1 MAKTINAYV
10 PDRGEIVVNVT
21 SGEAAAMSEITTAGA
36 KNLDTAVR
44 KLEETAPKT
53 REHTEVYVTG
63 SNDPI
68 LTMSAKGS
76 ATTWTLTLVDD
87 YSSGAQGEIADGA
100 GWLAAVE
107 IFQAYFDNAQT
118 MSDVAITPAG
128 SVSPMIETTL
138 TNCEVK
144 SITHPM
150 IDADATAPNEV
161 TIILLVESFVKAAHA

>member
-10 PDRGEIVVNVT
+10 PDRGEIVVTV
-21 SGEAAAMSEITTAGA
+21 SAADVAAMSELTTAEA
-36 KNLDTAVR
+36 LTLDTAVR

-87 YSSGAQGEIADGA
+87 YSSGAAGEIGTDL
-100 GWLAAVE
+100 LAAVE
-107 IFQAYFDNAQT
+107 IFQAYFDNART
-118 MSDVAITPAG
+118 MVDIAVTPAG
-128 SVSPMIETTL
+128 SASPMIETTL
-138 TNCEVK
+138 TNAEVK